1 MAYPSCTQC
10 RDARNYEASY
20 CETFDAVIADVP
32 CSGFGVIGK
41 KPEIRDKAREEI
53 AALPAIQREILNNL
67 SRYVRPGGILL
78 YSTCTI
84 LREENEAVIEDFLD
98 RHINYSPAVFAVDGR
113 NASNGC
119 YTFYP
124 NIDGTDGF
132 FVSKLI
138 KER

>member
-1 MAYPSCTQC
+1 M
-10 RDARNYEASY
+10 
-20 CETFDAVIADVP
+20 
-32 CSGFGVIGK
+32 IGK
-41 KPEIRDKAREEI
+41 KPEIRDKTREEI